1 MPPQQRKKKVVEPQA
16 PVVTPEGGVENV
28 VAPVVETVTEAL
40 ALAAENISNTQA
52 DITDMLTDE
61 VGAITV
67 QVAIAKDSA
76 VSLVTEQVAVVT
88 EQVLE
93 QVTAVTEQVTAV
105 TEQVTAVTEQVTAVT
120 EQVTAAAEQAKTAAQ
135 DAVKTVTD
143 MADSLSKTAAK
154 TLADLIA
161 EAVNSK
167 KYMKVVLSKNA
178 SNMLLSIVSSSPA
191 ALDNIKHSL
200 MEVISDGKID
210 SNDIPHFI
218 SIIQNLYE
226 IVNSIK
232 EFHFD
237 TQAKATICAE
247 VLKFISHFLI
257 LDEQIPV
264 AEPMRDIF
272 INQIDCLIDSCVSLL
287 SFQAAI
293 SIKGCCLP
301 FCR

>member
-1 MPPQQRKKKVVEPQA
+1 MPPQRKKKVVEPQA
-16 PVVTPEGGVENV
+16 PGVAPVVGVENA

-40 ALAAENISNTQA
+40 ELAAENISNAQTDA
-52 DITDMLTDE
+52 VDMLTDE

-67 QVAIAKDSA
+67 QVANVKDSA

-93 QVTAVTEQVTAV
+93 QVTAVTEQA
-105 TEQVTAVTEQVTAVT
+105 
-120 EQVTAAAEQAKTAAQ
+120 TAAVEQATAAVEQAKAVAQ

-143 MADSLSKTAAK
+143 MADSLSRTAAK

-167 KYMKVVLSKNA
+167 KYMKVILSKNA
-178 SNMLLSIVSSSPA
+178 SNMLLSIVSSSPQ

-226 IVNSIK
+226 IVNSIR
-232 EFHFD
+232 EFNFD

-264 AEPMRDIF
+264 AEAYRDIF

-287 SFQAAI
+287 SFQSVI
-293 SIKGCCLP
+293 NIKGCCLP
-301 FCR
+301 FCK

>member
-16 PVVTPEGGVENV
+16 PAVTPEGGVENV

-52 DITDMLTDE
+52 DLTDMLTNE
-61 VGAITV
+61 VGAITI

-88 EQVLE
+88 EQVSE
-93 QVTAVTEQVTAV
+93 QVAAVKEQVA
-105 TEQVTAVTEQVTAVT
+105 AVT

-154 TLADLIA
+154 TLAVLIA

-226 IVNSIK
+226 IVNSIR
-232 EFHFD
+232 EFNFD

-287 SFQAAI
+287 SFQSVL

>member
-40 ALAAENISNTQA
+40 ALAAENISDAQTA
-52 DITDMLTDE
+52 LTDE
-61 VGAITV
+61 VGAITM
-67 QVAIAKDSA
+67 QVSMAKDSA
-76 VSLVTEQVAVVT
+76 VSLVTEQVALVT
-88 EQVLE
+88 EQVS
-93 QVTAVTEQVTAV
+93 
-105 TEQVTAVTEQVTAVT
+105 EQVTAVT
-120 EQVTAAAEQAKTAAQ
+120 EQVTAAVEQATSVALG
-135 DAVKTVTD
+135 AVKTVTD

-154 TLADLIA
+154 TLAKLLA

-167 KYMKVVLSKNA
+167 KYMKSVLSKNA
-178 SNMLLSIVSSSPA
+178 SNMILSIVSSSPLV
-191 ALDNIKHSL
+191 LDNIKNSL
-200 MEVISDGKID
+200 TEVISDGKID

-226 IVNSIK
+226 IVHNIR
-232 EFHFD
+232 EFNFD
-237 TQAKATICAE
+237 AQAKATICAE
-247 VLKFISHFLI
+247 VLKFIAHFLI

-264 AEPMRDIF
+264 AEAYRDIF

-287 SFQAAI
+287 SLQASI

-301 FCR
+301 FCK

>member
-16 PVVTPEGGVENV
+16 PIVTPQSGVENI

-40 ALAAENISNTQA
+40 ALAAENISNAQTDA
-52 DITDMLTDE
+52 VDMLTDE
-61 VGAITV
+61 VGSITV
-67 QVAIAKDSA
+67 HVADTKDSA

-93 QVTAVTEQVTAV
+93 QVTAVTEQVTVV
-105 TEQVTAVTEQVTAVT
+105 TEQVLEQA
-120 EQVTAAAEQAKTAAQ
+120 TAAVEQAK

-143 MADSLSKTAAK
+143 MADSLSRTAAK

-167 KYMKVVLSKNA
+167 KYMKVILSKNA
-178 SNMLLSIVSSSPA
+178 SNMLLSIVSSSPQ

-226 IVNSIK
+226 IVNSIR
-232 EFHFD
+232 EFNFD

-287 SFQAAI
+287 SFQSVL

>member
-1 MPPQQRKKKVVEPQA
+1 MPPQRKKKVVEPQA
-16 PVVTPEGGVENV
+16 PGVAPVVGVENA

-40 ALAAENISNTQA
+40 ALAAENISNAQTDA
-52 DITDMLTDE
+52 VDMLTDE

-67 QVAIAKDSA
+67 QVANTKDSA

-93 QVTAVTEQVTAV
+93 QVTAVTEQA
-105 TEQVTAVTEQVTAVT
+105 
-120 EQVTAAAEQAKTAAQ
+120 TAAVEQATAAVEQAKAAAQ

-143 MADSLSKTAAK
+143 MADSLSRTAAK

-167 KYMKVVLSKNA
+167 KYMKVILSKNA
-178 SNMLLSIVSSSPA
+178 SNMLLSIVSSSPQ
-191 ALDNIKHSL
+191 ALDNIKHAL

-226 IVNSIK
+226 IVNSIR
-232 EFHFD
+232 EFNFD

-264 AEPMRDIF
+264 AEAYRDIF

-287 SFQAAI
+287 SFQSVI
-293 SIKGCCLP
+293 NIKGCCLP
-301 FCR
+301 FCK

>member
-1 MPPQQRKKKVVEPQA
+1 MPPQPRKKKVVEPQA

-40 ALAAENISNTQA
+40 ALAAENISDAQTA
-52 DITDMLTDE
+52 VTDE
-61 VGAITV
+61 VGAITL
-67 QVAIAKDSA
+67 QVALAKDSA
-76 VSLVTEQVAVVT
+76 VSLVTEQVA
-88 EQVLE
+88 EQVA
-93 QVTAVTEQVTAV
+93 AVTEQVAAV
-105 TEQVTAVTEQVTAVT
+105 TELVSEQV
-120 EQVTAAAEQAKTAAQ
+120 AAAVEQAQ

-154 TLADLIA
+154 TLANLLA

-167 KYMKVVLSKNA
+167 KYMKIVLSKNA
-178 SNMLLSIVSSSPA
+178 SNMILSIVSSSPLV
-191 ALDNIKHSL
+191 LDNIKNSL
-200 MEVISDGKID
+200 TEVISDGKID

-226 IVNSIK
+226 IVHNIR
-232 EFHFD
+232 EFNFD
-237 TQAKATICAE
+237 AQAKATICAE
-247 VLKFISHFLI
+247 VLKFIAHFLI

-264 AEPMRDIF
+264 AEAYRDIF

-287 SFQAAI
+287 SLQASI

-301 FCR
+301 FCK

>member
-16 PVVTPEGGVENV
+16 PAVTPEGGVENV

-52 DITDMLTDE
+52 DVTDMLTNE

-76 VSLVTEQVAVVT
+76 VSLVTEQLAAVT
-88 EQVLE
+88 EQVSE
-93 QVTAVTEQVTAV
+93 QVAAVTEQVTAV
-105 TEQVTAVTEQVTAVT
+105 TEQVLEQA
-120 EQVTAAAEQAKTAAQ
+120 TAAVEQAQ

-143 MADSLSKTAAK
+143 MADSLSRTAAK

-167 KYMKVVLSKNA
+167 KYMKVILSKNA
-178 SNMLLSIVSSSPA
+178 SNMLLSIVSSSPQ

-226 IVNSIK
+226 IVNSIR
-232 EFHFD
+232 EFNFD

-287 SFQAAI
+287 SFQSVI

>member
-52 DITDMLTDE
+52 DVTDMLTDE

-88 EQVLE
+88 EQV
-93 QVTAVTEQVTAV
+93 AAI
-105 TEQVTAVTEQVTAVT
+105 T

-143 MADSLSKTAAK
+143 MADTLSKTAAK

-226 IVNSIK
+226 IVNSIR
-232 EFHFD
+232 EFNFD

-287 SFQAAI
+287 SFQSVL

>member
-16 PVVTPEGGVENV
+16 PVVTSEGGVENV
-28 VAPVVETVTEAL
+28 VVPLVETVTEAL
-40 ALAAENISNTQA
+40 ALAAENISNTQTEV
-52 DITDMLTDE
+52 TDMLTDE
-61 VGAITV
+61 VGAITM

-88 EQVLE
+88 EQVAAATE
-93 QVTAVTEQVTAV
+93 QITAVTEQVLEQATAAVEQATAV
-105 TEQVTAVTEQVTAVT
+105 
-120 EQVTAAAEQAKTAAQ
+120 AQ

-167 KYMKVVLSKNA
+167 KYMKVILSKNA
-178 SNMLLSIVSSSPA
+178 SNMLLSIVSSSPG

-232 EFHFD
+232 EFNFD

-287 SFQAAI
+287 SFQSVL

>member
-52 DITDMLTDE
+52 DVTDMLTDE

-67 QVAIAKDSA
+67 QVAVAKDSA
-76 VSLVTEQVAVVT
+76 VSLVTEQVA
-88 EQVLE
+88 
-93 QVTAVTEQVTAV
+93 AVTEQVAAV
-105 TEQVTAVTEQVTAVT
+105 TEQVA
-120 EQVTAAAEQAKTAAQ
+120 AAAEQAKTAAQ

-226 IVNSIK
+226 IVNSIR
-232 EFHFD
+232 EFNFD

-287 SFQAAI
+287 SFQSVL

>member
-1 MPPQQRKKKVVEPQA
+1 MPPQRKKKVVEPQA
-16 PVVTPEGGVENV
+16 PGVSPEGGVENA
-28 VAPVVETVTEAL
+28 VAPVVETVTDAL
-40 ALAAENISNTQA
+40 ELAAENISNAQTDA
-52 DITDMLTDE
+52 VDMLTDE

-67 QVAIAKDSA
+67 QVANVKDSA

-88 EQVLE
+88 EQVSE
-93 QVTAVTEQVTAV
+93 QVAAVTEQVAAV
-105 TEQVTAVTEQVTAVT
+105 V
-120 EQVTAAAEQAKTAAQ
+120 EQAKDAVEQAKAVAQ
-135 DAVKTVTD
+135 DAVEQAKDAVKTVTD
-143 MADSLSKTAAK
+143 MADSLSRTAAK

-167 KYMKVVLSKNA
+167 KYMKVILSKNA
-178 SNMLLSIVSSSPA
+178 SNMLLSIVSSSPQ

-226 IVNSIK
+226 IVNSIR
-232 EFHFD
+232 EFNFD

-264 AEPMRDIF
+264 AEAYRDIF

-287 SFQAAI
+287 SFQSVI
-293 SIKGCCLP
+293 NIKGCCLP
-301 FCR
+301 FCK

>member
-1 MPPQQRKKKVVEPQA
+1 MPPQRKKKVVEPQA
-16 PVVTPEGGVENV
+16 QGVSPEGGVENA
-28 VAPVVETVTEAL
+28 VAPVVETVTDAL
-40 ALAAENISNTQA
+40 ELAAENISNAQTDA
-52 DITDMLTDE
+52 VDMLTDE

-67 QVAIAKDSA
+67 QVANVKDSA
-76 VSLVTEQVAVVT
+76 VSLVTEQVA
-88 EQVLE
+88 
-93 QVTAVTEQVTAV
+93 AVTEQVSEQVAAV
-105 TEQVTAVTEQVTAVT
+105 TEQV
-120 EQVTAAAEQAKTAAQ
+120 AAAVEQAK

-143 MADSLSKTAAK
+143 MADSLSRTAAK

-167 KYMKVVLSKNA
+167 KYMKVILSKNA
-178 SNMLLSIVSSSPA
+178 SNMLLSIVSSSPQ

-226 IVNSIK
+226 IVNSIR
-232 EFHFD
+232 EFNFD

-264 AEPMRDIF
+264 AEAYRDIF

-287 SFQAAI
+287 SFQSVI
-293 SIKGCCLP
+293 NIKGCCLP
-301 FCR
+301 FCK

>member
-1 MPPQQRKKKVVEPQA
+1 MPPQRKKKVVEPQA
-16 PVVTPEGGVENV
+16 PIVTPQSGVENI

-40 ALAAENISNTQA
+40 ALAAENISNAQTDA
-52 DITDMLTDE
+52 VDMLTDE
-61 VGAITV
+61 VGSITV
-67 QVAIAKDSA
+67 HVADTKDSA

-93 QVTAVTEQVTAV
+93 QVTAVTEQVTVV
-105 TEQVTAVTEQVTAVT
+105 TEQVLEQA
-120 EQVTAAAEQAKTAAQ
+120 TAAVEQAK

-143 MADSLSKTAAK
+143 MADSLSRTAAK

-167 KYMKVVLSKNA
+167 KYMKVILSKNA
-178 SNMLLSIVSSSPA
+178 SNMLLSIVSSSPQ

-226 IVNSIK
+226 IVNSIR
-232 EFHFD
+232 EFNFD

-287 SFQAAI
+287 SFQSVI
-293 SIKGCCLP
+293 NIKGCCLP
-301 FCR
+301 FCK

>member
-16 PVVTPEGGVENV
+16 PAVTPEGGVENV

-52 DITDMLTDE
+52 DLTDMLTNE
-61 VGAITV
+61 VGAITI
-67 QVAIAKDSA
+67 QVAVAKDSA

-88 EQVLE
+88 EQVSE
-93 QVTAVTEQVTAV
+93 QVAAAAEQA
-105 TEQVTAVTEQVTAVT
+105 
-120 EQVTAAAEQAKTAAQ
+120 TAAVEQAKTAAQ

-154 TLADLIA
+154 TLAVLIA

-226 IVNSIK
+226 IVNSIR
-232 EFHFD
+232 EFNFD

-287 SFQAAI
+287 SFQSVL

>member
-1 MPPQQRKKKVVEPQA
+1 MPPQRKKKVVEPQA
-16 PVVTPEGGVENV
+16 PGVAPLVGVENA
-28 VAPVVETVTEAL
+28 VAPVIETVTEAL
-40 ALAAENISNTQA
+40 ELAAENISNAQTDA
-52 DITDMLTDE
+52 VDMLTDE

-67 QVAIAKDSA
+67 QVANVKDSA

-93 QVTAVTEQVTAV
+93 QVAVVTEQA
-105 TEQVTAVTEQVTAVT
+105 
-120 EQVTAAAEQAKTAAQ
+120 TAAVEQATAAVEQAKAVAQ

-143 MADSLSKTAAK
+143 MADSLSRTAAK

-167 KYMKVVLSKNA
+167 KYMKVILSKNA
-178 SNMLLSIVSSSPA
+178 SNMLLSIVSSSPQ
-191 ALDNIKHSL
+191 ALDNIKHAL

-226 IVNSIK
+226 IVNSIR
-232 EFHFD
+232 EFNFD

-264 AEPMRDIF
+264 AEAYRDIF

-287 SFQAAI
+287 SFQSVI
-293 SIKGCCLP
+293 NIKGCCLP
-301 FCR
+301 FCK

>member
-1 MPPQQRKKKVVEPQA
+1 MPPQRKKKVVEPQA
-16 PVVTPEGGVENV
+16 PG
-28 VAPVVETVTEAL
+28 VAPVVGVENAVAPVIETVTEAL
-40 ALAAENISNTQA
+40 ELAAENISNAQTDA
-52 DITDMLTDE
+52 VDMLTDE

-67 QVAIAKDSA
+67 QVANTKDSA

-93 QVTAVTEQVTAV
+93 QVTAVTEQA
-105 TEQVTAVTEQVTAVT
+105 
-120 EQVTAAAEQAKTAAQ
+120 TAAVEQATAAVEQAKAVAQ

-143 MADSLSKTAAK
+143 MADSLSRTAAK

-167 KYMKVVLSKNA
+167 KYMKVILSKNA
-178 SNMLLSIVSSSPA
+178 SNMLLSIVSSSPQ
-191 ALDNIKHSL
+191 ALDNIKHAL

-226 IVNSIK
+226 IVNSIR
-232 EFHFD
+232 EFNFD

-264 AEPMRDIF
+264 AEAYRDIF

-287 SFQAAI
+287 SFQSVI
-293 SIKGCCLP
+293 NIKGCCLP
-301 FCR
+301 FCK

>member
-52 DITDMLTDE
+52 DVTDMLTDE

-67 QVAIAKDSA
+67 QLAIAKDSA
-76 VSLVTEQVAVVT
+76 VSLVTEHVAVVT
-88 EQVLE
+88 EQVAAVKE
-93 QVTAVTEQVTAV
+93 QVA
-105 TEQVTAVTEQVTAVT
+105 AVT

-143 MADSLSKTAAK
+143 MADTLSKTAAK

-226 IVNSIK
+226 IVNSIR
-232 EFHFD
+232 EFNFD

-287 SFQAAI
+287 SFQSVL

>member
-1 MPPQQRKKKVVEPQA
+1 MPPQRKKKVVEPQA
-16 PVVTPEGGVENV
+16 PGVAPVVGVENA

-40 ALAAENISNTQA
+40 ELAAENISNAQTDA
-52 DITDMLTDE
+52 VDMLTDE

-67 QVAIAKDSA
+67 QVANVKDSA

-93 QVTAVTEQVTAV
+93 QVTAVTEQA
-105 TEQVTAVTEQVTAVT
+105 
-120 EQVTAAAEQAKTAAQ
+120 TAAVEQAKDAVEQAKAVAQ

-143 MADSLSKTAAK
+143 MADSLSRTAAK

-167 KYMKVVLSKNA
+167 KYMKVILSKNA
-178 SNMLLSIVSSSPA
+178 SNMLLSIVSSSPQ
-191 ALDNIKHSL
+191 ALDNIKHAL

-226 IVNSIK
+226 IVNSIR
-232 EFHFD
+232 EFNFD

-264 AEPMRDIF
+264 AEAYRDIF

-287 SFQAAI
+287 SFQSVI
-293 SIKGCCLP
+293 NIKGCCLP
-301 FCR
+301 FCK

>member
-1 MPPQQRKKKVVEPQA
+1 MPPQRKKKVVEPQA
-16 PVVTPEGGVENV
+16 PGVSPEGGVENA
-28 VAPVVETVTEAL
+28 VAPLVETVTEAL
-40 ALAAENISNTQA
+40 ELAAENISNAQTDA
-52 DITDMLTDE
+52 VDMLTDE
-61 VGAITV
+61 VGAITL
-67 QVAIAKDSA
+67 QVANVKDSA

-93 QVTAVTEQVTAV
+93 QVTAVTEQA
-105 TEQVTAVTEQVTAVT
+105 
-120 EQVTAAAEQAKTAAQ
+120 TAAVEQAKDAVEQAKAVAQ

-143 MADSLSKTAAK
+143 MADSLSRTAAK

-167 KYMKVVLSKNA
+167 KYMKVILSKNA
-178 SNMLLSIVSSSPA
+178 SNMLLSIVSSSPQ
-191 ALDNIKHSL
+191 ALDNIKHAL

-226 IVNSIK
+226 IVNSIR
-232 EFHFD
+232 EFNFD

-264 AEPMRDIF
+264 AEAYRDIF

-287 SFQAAI
+287 SFQSVI
-293 SIKGCCLP
+293 NIKACCLP
-301 FCR
+301 FCK

>member
-16 PVVTPEGGVENV
+16 PVVTPEGGVENA
-28 VAPVVETVTEAL
+28 VAPIVETVTEAL
-40 ALAAENISNTQA
+40 ALAAENISNAQSE
-52 DITDMLTDE
+52 LTDE
-61 VGAITV
+61 VGAITM

-76 VSLVTEQVAVVT
+76 VSLVTEQVA
-88 EQVLE
+88 
-93 QVTAVTEQVTAV
+93 AVTEQVS
-105 TEQVTAVTEQVTAVT
+105 EQV
-120 EQVTAAAEQAKTAAQ
+120 AAAVEQATSVAQ

-143 MADSLSKTAAK
+143 MADSLSRTAAK
-154 TLADLIA
+154 TLADLLA

-167 KYMKVVLSKNA
+167 KYMKIVLSKNA
-178 SNMLLSIVSSSPA
+178 SNMILSIVSSSPLV
-191 ALDNIKHSL
+191 LDNIKNSL
-200 MEVISDGKID
+200 TEVISDGKID

-226 IVNSIK
+226 IVHNIR
-232 EFHFD
+232 EFNFD

-264 AEPMRDIF
+264 AEAYRDIF

-301 FCR
+301 FCK

>member
-52 DITDMLTDE
+52 DVTDMLTDE

-76 VSLVTEQVAVVT
+76 VSLVTEQVAAIT
-88 EQVLE
+88 EQV
-93 QVTAVTEQVTAV
+93 A
-105 TEQVTAVTEQVTAVT
+105 AVT

-226 IVNSIK
+226 IVNSIR
-232 EFHFD
+232 EFNFD

-287 SFQAAI
+287 SFQSVL

>member
-52 DITDMLTDE
+52 EVTDMLTNE

-67 QVAIAKDSA
+67 LVAIAKDSA
-76 VSLVTEQVAVVT
+76 VSLVTEQVAAVT
-88 EQVLE
+88 EQVSE
-93 QVTAVTEQVTAV
+93 QVAAVTEQVTAV
-105 TEQVTAVTEQVTAVT
+105 TEQVLEQA
-120 EQVTAAAEQAKTAAQ
+120 TAAVEQAQ

-143 MADSLSKTAAK
+143 MADSLSRTAAK

-167 KYMKVVLSKNA
+167 KYMKVILSKNA
-178 SNMLLSIVSSSPA
+178 SNMLLSIVSSSPQ

-226 IVNSIK
+226 IVNSIR
-232 EFHFD
+232 EFNFD

-264 AEPMRDIF
+264 AEAYRDIF

-287 SFQAAI
+287 SFQSVI
-293 SIKGCCLP
+293 NIKGCCLP
-301 FCR
+301 FCK

>member
-52 DITDMLTDE
+52 DVTDMLTNE

-76 VSLVTEQVAVVT
+76 VSLVTEQIAAVT
-88 EQVLE
+88 EQVSE
-93 QVTAVTEQVTAV
+93 QVAAVTEQVAAVTEQVTAV
-105 TEQVTAVTEQVTAVT
+105 T
-120 EQVTAAAEQAKTAAQ
+120 EQAKTAAQ

-191 ALDNIKHSL
+191 VLDNIKNSL

-226 IVNSIK
+226 IVHNIR
-232 EFHFD
+232 EFQFD

>member
-1 MPPQQRKKKVVEPQA
+1 MPPQRKKKVVEPQA
-16 PVVTPEGGVENV
+16 PGVSPEGGVENA
-28 VAPVVETVTEAL
+28 VAPLVETVTEAL
-40 ALAAENISNTQA
+40 ELAAENISNAQTDA
-52 DITDMLTDE
+52 VDMLTDE

-67 QVAIAKDSA
+67 QVANVKDSA

-93 QVTAVTEQVTAV
+93 QVTAVTEQA
-105 TEQVTAVTEQVTAVT
+105 
-120 EQVTAAAEQAKTAAQ
+120 TAAVEQATAAVEQAKAVAQ

-143 MADSLSKTAAK
+143 MADSLSRTAAK

-167 KYMKVVLSKNA
+167 KYMKVILSKNA
-178 SNMLLSIVSSSPA
+178 SNMLLSIVSSSPQ
-191 ALDNIKHSL
+191 ALDNIKHAL

-226 IVNSIK
+226 IVNSIR
-232 EFHFD
+232 EFNFD

-264 AEPMRDIF
+264 AEAYRDIF

-287 SFQAAI
+287 SFQSVI
-293 SIKGCCLP
+293 NIKGCCLP
-301 FCR
+301 FCK

>member
-1 MPPQQRKKKVVEPQA
+1 MPPQPRKKKVVEPQA

-40 ALAAENISNTQA
+40 ALAAENISDAQTA
-52 DITDMLTDE
+52 LTDE
-61 VGAITV
+61 VGAITM
-67 QVAIAKDSA
+67 QVSMAKDSA
-76 VSLVTEQVAVVT
+76 VSLVTEQVALVT
-88 EQVLE
+88 EQVS
-93 QVTAVTEQVTAV
+93 
-105 TEQVTAVTEQVTAVT
+105 EQVTAVT
-120 EQVTAAAEQAKTAAQ
+120 EQVTAAVEQATSVALG
-135 DAVKTVTD
+135 AVKTVTD

-154 TLADLIA
+154 TLANLLA

-167 KYMKVVLSKNA
+167 KYMKIVLSKNA
-178 SNMLLSIVSSSPA
+178 SNMILSIVSSSPLV
-191 ALDNIKHSL
+191 LDNIKNSL
-200 MEVISDGKID
+200 TEVISDGKID

-226 IVNSIK
+226 IVHNIR
-232 EFHFD
+232 EFNFD
-237 TQAKATICAE
+237 AQAKATICAE

-264 AEPMRDIF
+264 AEAYRDIF

-287 SFQAAI
+287 SLQASI

-301 FCR
+301 FCK

>member
-1 MPPQQRKKKVVEPQA
+1 MPPQRKKKVVEPQA
-16 PVVTPEGGVENV
+16 PG
-28 VAPVVETVTEAL
+28 VAPVVGVENAVAPVIETVTEAL
-40 ALAAENISNTQA
+40 ELAAENISNAQTDA
-52 DITDMLTDE
+52 VDMLTDE

-67 QVAIAKDSA
+67 QVANVKDSA

-93 QVTAVTEQVTAV
+93 QVTAVTEQA
-105 TEQVTAVTEQVTAVT
+105 
-120 EQVTAAAEQAKTAAQ
+120 TAAVEQAKDAVEQAKAVAQ

-143 MADSLSKTAAK
+143 MADSLSRTAAK

-167 KYMKVVLSKNA
+167 KYMKVILSKNA
-178 SNMLLSIVSSSPA
+178 SNMLLSIVSSSPQ

-226 IVNSIK
+226 IVNSIR
-232 EFHFD
+232 EFNFD

-264 AEPMRDIF
+264 AEAYRDIF

-287 SFQAAI
+287 SFQSVI
-293 SIKGCCLP
+293 NIKGCCLP
-301 FCR
+301 FCK